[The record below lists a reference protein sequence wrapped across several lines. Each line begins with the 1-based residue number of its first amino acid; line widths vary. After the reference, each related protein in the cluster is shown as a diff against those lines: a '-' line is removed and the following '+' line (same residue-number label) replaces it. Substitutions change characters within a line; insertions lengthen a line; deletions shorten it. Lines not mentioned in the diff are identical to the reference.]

1 LKEELIARL
10 SALKKSLRTLRT
22 DVAALPGDR
31 VSKKGLRDMAGS
43 IADTWVEDLR
53 SPLEHKFL
61 LPERVIR
68 ETSNH
73 VKRLHVLSRP
83 NNRKKSYLDTIDA
96 ILTDF
101 DDKLILPIQQT
112 SLRVEAVLDLRKL
125 IPGLSD
131 PDESDYLTEAIEC
144 ATYGHRRAS
153 VVMGWCAA
161 VNRIQRKLLGIGLS
175 NFNRASAAMKNQKS
189 GKFKKWNKE
198 FAVSTLSELQA
209 VFDSDLIV
217 VLEGMQLIDGNQAD
231 RLRVAFQYRNQ
242 SAHPGSA
249 PIEDAHLVAFFTD
262 ISAII
267 LQNPAFQL

>member
-1 LKEELIARL
+1 MKEELIARL
-10 SALKKSLRTLRT
+10 SALKKSLRALRK
-22 DVAALPGDR
+22 DVAALPVDQ
-31 VSKKGLRDMAGS
+31 VSRKALRDAAGS

-53 SPLEHKFL
+53 SPLEHKVL
-61 LPERVIR
+61 LPGQVIR
-68 ETSNH
+68 ETSDH
-73 VKRLHVLSRP
+73 MKRLHVLSRP
-83 NNRKKSYLDTIDA
+83 NNLKKSYLETIDA
-96 ILTDF
+96 ILAGF
-101 DDKLILPIQQT
+101 DDKFILPIQQT
-112 SLRVEAVLDLRKL
+112 SLRIEAVLDLRKL

-161 VNRIQRKLLGIGLS
+161 IDRIQRKLLGIGLHK
-175 NFNRASAAMKNQKS
+175 FNQASTALKNQTS

-209 VFDSDLIV
+209 VFDSDIIV
-217 VLEGMQLIDGNQAD
+217 VLEGMQLIDANQAD

-262 ISAII
+262 VSAII

>member
-1 LKEELIARL
+1 MKGRLIARL
-10 SALKKSLRTLRT
+10 GALKKSLRTLKKNVT
-22 DVAALPGDR
+22 ALPGDR
-31 VSKKGLRDMAGS
+31 VSRKAPRDLAAS

-68 ETSNH
+68 ETSDQM
-73 VKRLHVLSRP
+73 KRLHVLSRP
-83 NNRKKSYLDTIDA
+83 NNLKKSYIETIDA
-96 ILTDF
+96 ILADF
-101 DDKLILPIQQT
+101 DDKFILPIQQT

-131 PDESDYLTEAIEC
+131 PDESDYLVEAIEC
-144 ATYGHRRAS
+144 ATFGHRRAS

-161 VNRIQRKLLGIGLS
+161 IDRIQRKLLNIGLPK
-175 NFNRASAAMKNQKS
+175 FNQASTALKNQTS

-209 VFDSDLIV
+209 VFDSDIIM

-262 ISAII
+262 ISAIV
-267 LQNPAFQL
+267 LRNPAFRL

>member
-1 LKEELIARL
+1 MKEELIARL
-10 SALKKSLRTLRT
+10 SALKKSLRTLRK
-22 DVAALPGDR
+22 DVAALPGDT
-31 VSKKGLRDMAGS
+31 VSRKGLREVAGS

-53 SPLEHKFL
+53 SPLEHKLL

-68 ETSNH
+68 ETSDH
-73 VKRLHVLSRP
+73 MKRLHVLSRP
-83 NNRKKSYLDTIDA
+83 NNLKKSYLDVVDA
-96 ILTDF
+96 ILADF
-101 DDKLILPIQQT
+101 DDKFILPIQQT

-161 VNRIQRKLLGIGLS
+161 IDRIQRKLLSIGLLK
-175 NFNRASAAMKNQKS
+175 FNQASTSLKNQKS
-189 GKFKKWNKE
+189 GKFKNWNKE
-198 FAVSTLSELQA
+198 FAVLTLSELQA
-209 VFDSDLIV
+209 VFDADIIM

-231 RLRVAFQYRNQ
+231 RLRAAFQYRNQ

-249 PIEDAHLVAFFTD
+249 PIEDPHLVVFFTD
-262 ISAII
+262 ISAIV